1 MNVIF
6 HDNKQLVSCH
16 VQPKAGGVLFV
27 KQIVLL
33 LRTVNKTKKSI
44 KTRGVNAAI
53 RTENWL
59 LRHIPGSLTLNR

>member
-1 MNVIF
+1 MCNQ
-6 HDNKQLVSCH
+6 KLG
-16 VQPKAGGVLFV
+16 AVLFV

-53 RTENWL
+53 RTEN
-59 LRHIPGSLTLNR
+59 